1 MRIVKFVL
9 LGIVVIVVVGFIA
22 SYLFVHSVATRA
34 LPDYNSVINLRGITD
49 EVVVYRDS
57 HAVPHVFAKN
67 EHDLYMAVG
76 YIMAQDRLWQMD
88 LLRRATTGRLSE
100 IFGEKLVKTDLF
112 MRSLRMPEK
121 SRMMLDRT
129 DDRNILRVL
138 EAFCDGVNQYIDR
151 VKNKLPPEFIILK
164 YTPEKWMPEHSL
176 NLVSFMALDLS
187 TAWKSELVLYKL
199 MLKLGADM
207 SRDLI
212 PDTSRQGFVVYPDDG
227 TTSGQV
233 DLPPELADYGRVLAD
248 LGLVVFAGSNNW
260 AVSGKKSVTGKP
272 LFANDM
278 HLGLNCPGIWYQM
291 HQVVE
296 GEYSVTGVVLP
307 GQPCVISG
315 HNDRIAW
322 GFTNVMVDDMD
333 FYLEKINPDNPAE
346 YRYGDRWRPLEIRQE
361 TIRIKDKEPVEE
373 EIRFTHRGP
382 IVSGIKKI
390 KDRAISMRWVG
401 NEFSNEVRTVY
412 RLCRAKNWDDF
423 RDAFSTFG
431 ATSQNVAYADVDGNI
446 AIYCCALV
454 PIRKA
459 ENAIRV
465 MPGWTDEYEWK
476 GMVPFEELPHVYNPA
491 SGFVSSANNKSVDD
505 TYPYYISRWFAPSAR
520 IDRIRELLAGKQK
533 LSIDDFKRIQ
543 ADQYSKFVA
552 NIKDEIIREVTGSG
566 TLTPLERQAL
576 DILSSWDGE
585 LAKESSATSIFETF
599 YGTFIRNVFAD
610 EMGDDLFKEY
620 FWSILLH
627 RHAVDNILQNRDSAW
642 YDDITTVNKKET
654 YAAIVR
660 QSYRDSLAYLKER
673 LGNDPTQWQWG
684 KLHRLLLK
692 HPLGQVKA
700 LDTVFKLNRG
710 PFEIGG
716 SGHTVCKFDYHVTE
730 PYDTDFGVSQR
741 HIYSLADWNASLSV
755 IPTGTSGIPASDH
768 YCDQTKLYIANG
780 YHHDLVDR
788 ELIKKEAMYMMIIRG
803 SE

>member
-1 MRIVKFVL
+1 MRIVKFIL
-9 LGIVVIVVVGFIA
+9 LGIVVIAVVGFIA
-22 SYLFVHSVATRA
+22 SYVFVHSVATRA
-34 LPDYNSVINLRGITD
+34 LPDYNGVISLTGITD

-57 HAVPHVFAKN
+57 HAIPHVFAKN

-100 IFGEKLVKTDLF
+100 IFGEKLVQTDLF

-121 SRMMLDRT
+121 SRMILDRT
-129 DDRNILRVL
+129 DDRHSLKVL

-151 VKNKLPPEFIILK
+151 HKDKLPPEFIILK
-164 YTPEKWMPEHSL
+164 YTPEKWIPEHSL
-176 NLVSFMALDLS
+176 NLGGFMSLDLS

-199 MLKLGADM
+199 IQKLGADM

-212 PDTSRQGFVVYPDDG
+212 PDTSRQGSVVYPYYG
-227 TTSGQV
+227 KTSARV
-233 DLPPELADYGRVLAD
+233 DLPTGLADYGRVLAD

-260 AVSGKKSVTGKP
+260 AVSGEKSVTGKP
-272 LFANDM
+272 LLANDM

-296 GEYSVTGVVLP
+296 GEFSITGVVLP
-307 GQPCVISG
+307 GQPFVISG

-333 FYLEKINPDNPAE
+333 FYFEKINPDNPAE
-346 YRYGDRWRPLEIRQE
+346 YRYGDGWRPLEIRKE
-361 TIRIKDKEPVEE
+361 TIRIKNKEPVVE

-401 NEFSNEVRTVY
+401 NEFSNEMRTVY

-423 RDAFSTFG
+423 CDAFSTFG
-431 ATSQNVAYADVDGNI
+431 ATSQNVVYADVDGNI
-446 AIYCCALV
+446 GIYCCALV
-454 PIRKA
+454 PIREA
-459 ENAIRV
+459 ENAIRI
-465 MPGWTDEYEWK
+465 MPGWTDEYDWK
-476 GMVPFEELPHVYNPA
+476 GMVPFEKLPHVYNPA

-505 TYPYYISRWFAPSAR
+505 SYPYYISRWFAPTAR
-520 IDRIRELLAGKQK
+520 IDRIRELLSETQK
-533 LSIDDFKRIQ
+533 FSIDDFKRIQ

-552 NIKDEIIREVTGSG
+552 SVKDEFIREIADSD
-566 TLTPLERQAL
+566 TLTSLEQQAF
-576 DILSSWDGE
+576 DMLSSWDGV
-585 LAKESSATSIFETF
+585 LAKESSNASIFETF
-599 YGTFIRNVFAD
+599 YCTFIMNVFAD

-620 FWSILLH
+620 FSSILLH
-627 RHAVDNILQNRDSAW
+627 RHAVDNVLHNRNSSW
-642 YDDITTVNKKET
+642 YDDITSINKKET
-654 YAAIVR
+654 YADIVR
-660 QSYRDSLAYLKER
+660 QSYKATVAYLNER
-673 LGNDPTQWQWG
+673 LGNDPAKWQWG

-692 HPLGQVKA
+692 HPMGEVEA
-700 LDTVFKLNRG
+700 LDKVFNLNRG

-716 SGHTVCKFDYHVTE
+716 SWHTVRKFTYDVTK
-730 PYDTDFGVSQR
+730 PYDTNFGVSQR
-741 HIYSLADWNASLSV
+741 HIYSLADWNTSLSV

-768 YCDQTKLYIANG
+768 YCDQTELYIANR
-780 YHHDLVDR
+780 YHRDLVDR
-788 ELIKKEAMYMMIIRG
+788 ELIKQETMYKMIIRG
-803 SE
+803 NE